1 MGRYVQL
8 VVVVTIQLD
17 IGHDGVLYPC
27 LSHGSWRNRVIL
39 GQSSMILPLF
49 LGVQLLFVPWF
60 LLRFAGY
67 YGKRGRLY
75 IRLAVSPSQL
85 LGGAIL

>member
-1 MGRYVQL
+1 MLL
-8 VVVVTIQLD
+8 VALGTIQLD
-17 IGHDGVLYPC
+17 IGHDGALYPC
-27 LSHGSWRNRVIL
+27 LSHGSWPNRVIL
-39 GQSSMILPLF
+39 GQPSMILPLL
-49 LGVQLLFVPWF
+49 LGVQRQFVPWF

-85 LGGAIL
+85 LGGVIL